1 MHRALDKIREEVA
14 AEFDRGERDFSEM
27 SADIISLVKPETR
40 TAYSK
45 WRREHGKRGTGTI
58 TFGLPDWFW

>member
-45 WRREHGKRGTGTI
+45 WRREHGKNLAHPAIRRATK
-58 TFGLPDWFW
+58 